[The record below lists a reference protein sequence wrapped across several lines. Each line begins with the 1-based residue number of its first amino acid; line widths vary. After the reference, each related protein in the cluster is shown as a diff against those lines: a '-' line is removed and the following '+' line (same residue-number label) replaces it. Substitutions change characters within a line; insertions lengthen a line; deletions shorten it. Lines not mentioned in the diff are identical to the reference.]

1 MEIRRGDGYRSFGAY
16 LRSQRQLAQL
26 TLRQL
31 ADLSSISNPY
41 LSQIERGLHQPSV
54 AVIRSI
60 ADALNLSADA
70 LLAQVAGLDDTEAAE
85 ASATT
90 ESAIR
95 ADPRLTR
102 AQKSALLSVYRS
114 MVGQAA
120 DAQRPRRSP
129 GGPADPP
136 DPDANPGPTHT
147 SATKAAPASRG
158 LEPGRG
164 RRHDLRPPSRSTRSR
179 PSRSRSQSDT
189 QQRTRPARSRNKPS
203 PTPHQVAPPPATA
216 KPAKAT
222 RGRRPG
228 GQAQCGPGEAE
239 CGPGD
244 ARRPYGTRAA
254 SSGPAKSGVH
264 ISKSGR

>member
-1 MEIRRGDGYRSFGAY
+1 MPGNGNQKRDGYRSFGAY

-70 LLAQVAGLDDTEAAE
+70 LLAQVAGLDDSEAAE

-95 ADPRLTR
+95 ADPRLSG

-114 MVGQAA
+114 MVGQPDKPGDAA
-120 DAQRPRRSP
+120 GHD
-129 GGPADPP
+129 
-136 DPDANPGPTHT
+136 
-147 SATKAAPASRG
+147 
-158 LEPGRG
+158 PGRNRAGHDPEAARTSG
-164 RRHDLRPPSRSTRSR
+164 RAPDDDAEDDTPPPRSRSTRSR
-179 PSRSRSQSDT
+179 
-189 QQRTRPARSRNKPS
+189 
-203 PTPHQVAPPPATA
+203 
-216 KPAKAT
+216 
-222 RGRRPG
+222 
-228 GQAQCGPGEAE
+228 
-239 CGPGD
+239 
-244 ARRPYGTRAA
+244 
-254 SSGPAKSGVH
+254 
-264 ISKSGR
+264 